1 MSNLL
6 ARSVCLLFL
15 FWGIVA
21 VSADD
26 QYQIQAVDVHGQ
38 TVIVVL
44 RTLWMWRLKRKPK
57 ATVVC
62 FVGTECPLVRL
73 YASRTFRDGR

>member
-6 ARSVCLLFL
+6 ARSGCLLFL

-26 QYQIQAVDVHGQ
+26 QFQIQAVDIHGQ
-38 TVIVVL
+38 PVIVVPSA
-44 RTLWMWRLKRKPK
+44 TLDVAAESKPK

-62 FVGTECPLVRL
+62 FVGTECPLVRFIRI
-73 YASRTFRDGR
+73 ASFRDRR